1 MWFCVDKR
9 KNIFSLLWFCVEKR
23 KKHISLMK
31 NVHFHARN
39 WPGPKTYIRN
49 PSAFWN
55 IFFFPHLRKLFL
67 FILWFIPWKNY
78 WSPGPIWALMGPWR
92 VNWFIRRVIGCRIKT
107 DHRTIDTGPCKT
119 WFVFYIWCW
128 ISDIL
133 FWLVWCYFHSFCV

>member
-1 MWFCVDKR
+1 
-9 KNIFSLLWFCVEKR
+9 
-23 KKHISLMK
+23 MK
-31 NVHFHARN
+31 NTYFHARN

-49 PSAFWN
+49 PSAIWN

-92 VNWFIRRVIGCRIKT
+92 VDWFIRRVIGCRIKT

-119 WFVFYIWCW
+119 WFVFIYDVGFLIFYFG
-128 ISDIL
+128 L
-133 FWLVWCYFHSFCV
+133 FGVIFTVFASNRSALSLKTWTSNQTNFK